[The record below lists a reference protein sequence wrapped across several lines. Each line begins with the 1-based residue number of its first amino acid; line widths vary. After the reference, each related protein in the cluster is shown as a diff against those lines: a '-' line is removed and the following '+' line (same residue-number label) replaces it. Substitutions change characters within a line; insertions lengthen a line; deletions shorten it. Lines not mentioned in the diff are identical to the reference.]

1 MDQAIEDQIAERPTA
16 APSLWERWQRV
27 PLYVRIILALAL
39 GVVFGRALGDH
50 AKVLAVPAK
59 LIIRL
64 LGALAP
70 PLILVAV
77 IHSLMTAKLGA
88 GIAFRL
94 ARLLLLNTLVAI
106 GIGLLV
112 ANTVRPGEAAH
123 LTPDLGKPAEQKT
136 DFDNFVDKLTEAV
149 PESLYKPLVDNNVIA
164 IVLIGVAFGLALRS
178 EREQPV
184 HTAVHLVE
192 LAYRAILK
200 VLTWVIGLVP
210 LAVFG
215 VVAGVVGTMGFAPFR
230 ALGAFVVA
238 VVLALL
244 LQAVWY
250 LARIRLLSWV
260 RPMKL
265 LADMRDAIVMA
276 FATDSSTATMPVTY
290 KCLVEKVGVS
300 EQSAR
305 LGALIGTNF
314 NNDGTALYE
323 AMSALFIAQ
332 LLGRH
337 LGFGQ
342 QLAVV
347 GLSIIASVGAAGI
360 PEAGTVTMALVF
372 KAVGL
377 PLEYIPLL
385 LTVDW
390 FLDRSRTVINMMG
403 DVNVSCLL
411 EGRLPLPPRER
422 AGVRVEREES
432 KMA

>member
-1 MDQAIEDQIAERPTA
+1 MGEAIVDDVLEQSATP
-16 APSLWERWQRV
+16 PSVWDRWQRV

-39 GVVFGRALGDH
+39 GVVFGMALGDR
-50 AKVLAVPAK
+50 ARVLAVPAK
-59 LIIRL
+59 LIIRV

-70 PLILVAV
+70 SLILVAV
-77 IHSLMTAKLGA
+77 VHSLMTAKLGA

-94 ARLLLLNTLVAI
+94 GWLLLLNTLVAI

-112 ANTVRPGEAAH
+112 ANTIRPGEAAH
-123 LTPDLGKPAEQKT
+123 VTPAAENSAAGKS
-136 DFDNFVDKLTEAV
+136 DFDRFLDKLMEAV

-164 IVLIGVAFGLALRS
+164 IVLIGVGFGIALRA

-184 HTAVHLVE
+184 RTAVDIVE
-192 LAYRAILK
+192 IAYRAILR
-200 VLTWVIGLVP
+200 VLSWVIGLVP

-215 VVAGVVGTMGFAPFR
+215 VVAGVVGTMGFRP
-230 ALGAFVVA
+230 FVVA
-238 VVLALL
+238 VLLALV

-250 LARIRLLSWV
+250 LLRVRLLSWV
-260 RPMKL
+260 RPIKL

-290 KCLVEKVGVS
+290 KCLVEKVGLR

-323 AMSALFIAQ
+323 AMSALFVAQ

-337 LGFGQ
+337 LAIGQ

-377 PLEYIPLL
+377 PLEFIPLL

-390 FLDRSRTVINMMG
+390 FLDRSRTVINMLG
-403 DVNVSCLL
+403 DVNVSCLMD
-411 EGRLPLPPRER
+411 GR
-422 AGVRVEREES
+422 S
-432 KMA
+432 MMSDK

>member
-1 MDQAIEDQIAERPTA
+1 MGEGIGSQSGEQSNGAPT
-16 APSLWERWQRV
+16 LWERWQRV

-39 GVVFGRALGDH
+39 GVVFGLALGER

-88 GIAFRL
+88 GVAFRMV
-94 ARLLLLNTLVAI
+94 RLLLLNTLVAI
-106 GIGLLV
+106 AIGLLV

-123 LTPDLGKPAEQKT
+123 LQPVAEKPADQKS
-136 DFDNFVDKLTEAV
+136 DGDKFLDKLMEAV
-149 PESLYKPLVDNNVIA
+149 PESLVKPLADNNVIA

-184 HTAVHLVE
+184 RTAVDLVE

-215 VVAGVVGTMGFAPFR
+215 VVAGVVGTMGFKPFK
-230 ALGAFVVA
+230 ALGAFVIA
-238 VVLALL
+238 VELGLVL
-244 LQAVWY
+244 QTVWY
-250 LARIRLLSWV
+250 LARIRLFSWV
-260 RPMKL
+260 PPIKL

-290 KCLVEKVGVS
+290 KCLVEKVGVR

-377 PLEYIPLL
+377 PLEYIPFL

-390 FLDRSRTVINMMG
+390 FLDRSRTVINMLG
-403 DVNVSCLL
+403 DVNVSCLMDGN
-411 EGRLPLPPRER
+411 GREDLLPLPPRER
-422 AGVRVEREES
+422 VGVRVES
-432 KMA
+432 

>member
-1 MDQAIEDQIAERPTA
+1 MGEGIGSQSGEQSNGAPT
-16 APSLWERWQRV
+16 LWERWQRV

-39 GVVFGRALGDH
+39 GVVFGLALGER

-88 GIAFRL
+88 GVAFRMV
-94 ARLLLLNTLVAI
+94 RLLLLNTLVAI

-123 LTPDLGKPAEQKT
+123 LQPVAEKPADQKS
-136 DFDNFVDKLTEAV
+136 DGDKFLDKLMEAV
-149 PESLYKPLVDNNVIA
+149 PESLVKPLADNNVIA

-184 HTAVHLVE
+184 RTAVDLVE

-215 VVAGVVGTMGFAPFR
+215 VVAGVVGTMGFKPFK
-230 ALGAFVVA
+230 ALGAFVIA
-238 VVLALL
+238 VELGLVL
-244 LQAVWY
+244 QTVWY
-250 LARIRLLSWV
+250 LARIRLFSWV
-260 RPMKL
+260 PPIKL

-290 KCLVEKVGVS
+290 KCLVEKVGVR

-377 PLEYIPLL
+377 PLEYIPFL

-390 FLDRSRTVINMMG
+390 FLDRSRTVINMLG
-403 DVNVSCLL
+403 DVNVSCLMDGN
-411 EGRLPLPPRER
+411 GREDLLPLPPRER
-422 AGVRVEREES
+422 VGVRVES
-432 KMA
+432 

>member
-1 MDQAIEDQIAERPTA
+1 MGEAIADDVLEQSITPPT
-16 APSLWERWQRV
+16 LWDRWQRV

-39 GVVFGRALGDH
+39 GVVFGMALGDR
-50 AKVLAVPAK
+50 ARVLAVPAK
-59 LIIRL
+59 LIIRV

-70 PLILVAV
+70 SLILVAV
-77 IHSLMTAKLGA
+77 VHSLMTAKLGA

-94 ARLLLLNTLVAI
+94 GWLLLLNTLVAI

-112 ANTVRPGEAAH
+112 ANTIRPGEAAH
-123 LTPDLGKPAEQKT
+123 VTPAAENSAAGKS
-136 DFDNFVDKLTEAV
+136 DFDRFLDKLMEAV

-164 IVLIGVAFGLALRS
+164 IVLIGVGFGIALRA

-184 HTAVHLVE
+184 RTAVDIVE
-192 LAYRAILK
+192 IAYRAILR
-200 VLTWVIGLVP
+200 VLSWVIGLVP

-215 VVAGVVGTMGFAPFR
+215 VVAGVVGTMGFRPFR

-238 VVLALL
+238 VLLALV

-250 LARIRLLSWV
+250 LLRVRLLSSV
-260 RPMKL
+260 RPIKL

-290 KCLVEKVGVS
+290 KCLVEKVGLR

-323 AMSALFIAQ
+323 AMSALFVAQ

-337 LGFGQ
+337 LALGQ

-377 PLEYIPLL
+377 PLEFIPLL

-390 FLDRSRTVINMMG
+390 FLDRSRTVINMLG
-403 DVNVSCLL
+403 DVNVSCLMD
-411 EGRLPLPPRER
+411 GR
-422 AGVRVEREES
+422 S
-432 KMA
+432 IMSDK